1 MGTHTF
7 FLKSVICVGVFA
19 ATSFSQI
26 NISVD
31 ANAGIKK
38 ISPYILW
45 YGLTWTKKEKTNK
58 LI

>member
-38 ISPYILW
+38 ISPYIL
-45 YGLTWTKKEKTNK
+45 
-58 LI
+58 